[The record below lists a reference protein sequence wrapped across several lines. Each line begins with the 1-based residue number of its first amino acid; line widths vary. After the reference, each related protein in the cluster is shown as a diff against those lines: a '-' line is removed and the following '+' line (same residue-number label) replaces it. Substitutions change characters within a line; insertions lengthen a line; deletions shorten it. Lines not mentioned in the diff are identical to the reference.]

1 MPKVLRI
8 INRFNLGGP
17 TYNAAYLSKYMA
29 PEFETLLVGGMHD
42 STEKSSEFILEEL
55 GLEPLIIPEMKR
67 EINIKNDLIAYK
79 KIKKIIQEFK
89 PDIVHTHASKAG
101 ALGRLAAHKMGV
113 KVIIHTF
120 HGHVF
125 HSYFGKLKTEF
136 YKFIERKLAKRS
148 SKIIAISELQKQE
161 LVEKYKICSEEQTVV
176 IPLGFDL
183 SRFQTNQEE
192 KRNTFRNEW
201 NIKEDEIA
209 IGIIGRLV
217 PIKDHHFFI
226 DVIQEIAKNN
236 HTNIRFFIIGDGE
249 YKENIINYVKTKN
262 LPFTFQKGDRSLITF
277 TSWIKNIDIA
287 NAGLD
292 IICLCSKNEGTP
304 VSLIEAQSSLKPIV
318 STKVGGIDNIVIENK
333 SALLSEPGDLKS
345 FVNNLNLLIN
355 DANLREEL
363 SISGNHIFDKYNMNR
378 LVDDMTKFYYKL
390 H

>member
-67 EINIKNDLIAYK
+67 EINFKNDRIAYK

-176 IPLGFDL
+176 IP
-183 SRFQTNQEE
+183 
-192 KRNTFRNEW
+192 
-201 NIKEDEIA
+201 
-209 IGIIGRLV
+209 
-217 PIKDHHFFI
+217 
-226 DVIQEIAKNN
+226 
-236 HTNIRFFIIGDGE
+236 
-249 YKENIINYVKTKN
+249 
-262 LPFTFQKGDRSLITF
+262 
-277 TSWIKNIDIA
+277 
-287 NAGLD
+287 
-292 IICLCSKNEGTP
+292 
-304 VSLIEAQSSLKPIV
+304 
-318 STKVGGIDNIVIENK
+318 
-333 SALLSEPGDLKS
+333 
-345 FVNNLNLLIN
+345 
-355 DANLREEL
+355 
-363 SISGNHIFDKYNMNR
+363 
-378 LVDDMTKFYYKL
+378 
-390 H
+390 